1 MTSSFP
7 VFKPESRNGASK
19 VKREI
24 CLCRKYA
31 KTLRQQCLLKR
42 ALYYMSVRAL
52 IYRLTKT
59 QNYFQNIKTQD
70 VSLLSLLFLLILYPG
85 IFIGIG

>member
-1 MTSSFP
+1 
-7 VFKPESRNGASK
+7 
-19 VKREI
+19 
-24 CLCRKYA
+24 
-31 KTLRQQCLLKR
+31 
-42 ALYYMSVRAL
+42 MSVRAL